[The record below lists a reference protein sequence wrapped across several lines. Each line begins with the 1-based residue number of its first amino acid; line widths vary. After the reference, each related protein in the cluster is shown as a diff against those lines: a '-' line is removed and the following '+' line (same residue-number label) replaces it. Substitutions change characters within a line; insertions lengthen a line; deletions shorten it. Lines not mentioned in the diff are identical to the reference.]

1 MGTMSRQFPSASAPP
16 KAAGLDVAASLKPAT
31 DTALADPP
39 TPGPPKLYRPTPVET
54 FGGLGIL
61 AVYALVF
68 GVGVIF
74 PSRPFMEALQQAA
87 LGERTLPWHE
97 IIGRL
102 VAFLFTY
109 TATNAAVLCCLSAW
123 LGELGRRT
131 RIDGRASLGGVHPG
145 DYVAAIMRGF
155 LGYLAVIAGF
165 IVIGPGVNL
174 FTSPQQGDY
183 VRLAALVSL
192 LGFLTGFSPSL
203 FRGIEERFSGN
214 LRLQQGSDGRVQADV
229 HGPADVRIHADA
241 SSAPAPGKAPPT
253 AAGNGP
259 PPGGSATPTRP
270 SGS

>member
-1 MGTMSRQFPSASAPP
+1 MSRQFPSASAPP
-16 KAAGLDVAASLKPAT
+16 KGAGLDVAASLKPAGEPAS
-31 DTALADPP
+31 DRPP
-39 TPGPPKLYRPTPVET
+39 IPGPPKLYRPTPVET

-61 AVYALVF
+61 VAYAFVF
-68 GVGVIF
+68 GAGVIF
-74 PSRPFMEALQQAA
+74 PSRPFLESLQQAA
-87 LGERTLPWHE
+87 LGERTLAWYE
-97 IIGRL
+97 VIGRL

-109 TATNAAVLCCLSAW
+109 TATNAGVLCCLSAW

-131 RIDGRASLGGVHPG
+131 RIDGRPALGGAHAG

-174 FTSPQQGDY
+174 FTAPQQGDY

-214 LRLQQGSDGRVQADV
+214 LRLEQGSDGRVQADV

-241 SSAPAPGKAPPT
+241 GSVPAPGKGPAAT
-253 AAGNGP
+253 TAGNGP
-259 PPGGSATPTRP
+259 PAGGSATPTRP